1 MERISALMDGE
12 LGGEELAAELKRIKA
27 DEDLMRSW
35 ETYHLIG
42 DVLRE
47 EKVLGA
53 PFGDRFR
60 AALVNEPTV
69 LAPRPVVSPR
79 KVRLYALS
87 AAASLAG
94 VAAVAWLAFMNQP
107 GGSGDGGGRMAVNST
122 PNQATPAAA
131 EADASVHEYLLAHHA
146 YSPATAIHGVAPYVG
161 NVNLINVRE
170 RDMTR

>member
-12 LGGEELAAELKRIKA
+12 LGGEDLVTELKRIKG

-42 DVLRE
+42 DVLRKE
-47 EKVLGA
+47 TALGA

-60 AALVNEPTV
+60 TALEREPTV

-87 AAASLAG
+87 AAASVAG
-94 VAAVAWLAFMNQP
+94 VAAVAWLAFMNTAD
-107 GGSGDGGGRMAVNST
+107 SLDGRVDQVARTS
-122 PNQATPAAA
+122 PATPI
-131 EADASVHEYLLAHHA
+131 ADATVKEYLLAHHA
-146 YSPATAIHGVAPYVG
+146 YSPATSIHGVASYVG
-161 NVNLINVRE
+161 VQTVGERE

>member
-12 LGGEELAAELKRIKA
+12 LGGEDLVTELKRIKG

-47 EKVLGA
+47 EPVLGT

-60 AALVNEPTV
+60 AALESEPTV
-69 LAPRPVVSPR
+69 LAPRPVISSR

-87 AAASLAG
+87 AAASVAG
-94 VAAVAWLAFMNQP
+94 VAAVAWFAFMNTP
-107 GGSGDGGGRMAVNST
+107 DSLVDGVGPMAR
-122 PNQATPAAA
+122 P
-131 EADASVHEYLLAHHA
+131 DASVHEYLLAHHA

-161 NVNLINVRE
+161 YVNMNVPE
-170 RDMTR
+170 HDMPR

>member
-12 LGGEELAAELKRIKA
+12 LGGEDLAAELKRIKG

-47 EKVLGA
+47 EKVLGT

-60 AALVNEPTV
+60 VALESEPTV

-87 AAASLAG
+87 AAASVAG
-94 VAAVAWLAFMNQP
+94 VAAVAWLAFMNHP
-107 GGSGDGGGRMAVNST
+107 ASLGGGVGPIAVNQPSA
-122 PNQATPAAA
+122 PQVA
-131 EADASVHEYLLAHHA
+131 EVDASVNEYLLAHHA
-146 YSPATAIHGVAPYVG
+146 YSPATAIHGVAPYVR
-161 NVNLINVRE
+161 NANVRE